1 MNNRIKQIA
10 EYLSICIRGK
20 KLYYYQGNAKNCQR
34 RFKIK
39 LNTER
44 NKSLNVNYYKIIFKS
59 LLLFFVA
66 AMFLVFNTGLAN
78 ADNSTANPNTLNSS
92 ESAHLIRSVTA
103 RAKEISKTKQLKKK
117 VFKSS
122 FSESLITK
130 KEIKAVNNPMAG
142 IASILST
149 KPSISAQSFG
159 PNGMRTNI
167 EMRAFNGGQ
176 ITESFDGIP
185 LNNLFNGSAQN
196 DASVRNNVP
205 FTLGDV
211 SSINI
216 YRGINNPSVNSFNS
230 LGGTIN
236 YNAVMPSYKA
246 NGEIF
251 GGYGSYATRNYGF
264 DINTGKLPYGVRM
277 YIRITRNDSN
287 GWMNNTADK
296 NHSYYLSLIKPY
308 NENRSNVSFIYM
320 RNDNTGFTPHSIPF
334 PLVQEYGYTF
344 NWPTSVD
351 NSYNIDDSYY
361 AILGWKNYVNRHFN
375 FSNKA
380 FYNNNRYYRTSYFNP
395 QCDPAVYNNPSSSI
409 YNASEQGVCNQIT
422 IDGQIPPYMPN
433 DASYLIYFTMPSS
446 RDSYNPG
453 ALFGSILY
461 GTDYHLYVNNTDE
474 AGDIPQFNVNL
485 PYNKITF
492 GGQFLFGTLRSA
504 EYFYGSSNVPMGT
517 GYNNAW
523 NEHDTR
529 TNNTLYVQDKI
540 HLLNNRFDIE
550 PGFKYNTV
558 NTSDADDEGYYY
570 KMGGTVSN
578 TYNYWEPSIGIS
590 YKLLKNWI
598 VYGSWGKIQK
608 VPEIGAYYGIIGG
621 GTING
626 QSVTP
631 PLTVK
636 PEYVTDY
643 ELGTRYKYRGL
654 HLSLDGYRELFQ
666 NTFLNSYVP
675 AYGISIESNVGKS
688 MYEVIELALNYRID
702 KYANVF
708 GNWSYNTAIYTQS
721 FARVPGEGESSS
733 IVAGTHIAGVPRHL
747 ANIGFNGHMFH
758 SQLRLWGTYTG
769 QAGFNYL
776 NGVPSGYNYGG
787 YWVFNGYLSHYFNF
801 SRMRGAIKEMHLK
814 GVMLSLSIDNILN
827 KQYYANDMY
836 INSITLNN
844 GSTYNYEQ
852 GLPGL
857 PRFAMLTATVK
868 F

>member
-1 MNNRIKQIA
+1 MKKIKYQFFKIMIFSLFLLLGGIVTSESCYAATGKSVNLGEAAIKAKRITK
-10 EYLSICIRGK
+10 EEKEKK
-20 KLYYYQGNAKNCQR
+20 KL
-34 RFKIK
+34 
-39 LNTER
+39 
-44 NKSLNVNYYKIIFKS
+44 FKS
-59 LLLFFVA
+59 AYTV
-66 AMFLVFNTGLAN
+66 
-78 ADNSTANPNTLNSS
+78 S
-92 ESAHLIRSVTA
+92 H
-103 RAKEISKTKQLKKK
+103 IS
-117 VFKSS
+117 
-122 FSESLITK
+122 K
-130 KEIKAVNNPMAG
+130 KEIEAVNNPMMG

-159 PNGMRTNI
+159 PNGMRTYI

-185 LNNLFNGSAQN
+185 LNSLFNGSAQN

-236 YNAVMPSYKA
+236 YNAIMPSYKA
-246 NGEIF
+246 NGSIF

-264 DINTGKLPYGVRM
+264 DINTGKLPGGIRM
-277 YIRITRNDSN
+277 YIRVTRNDSN
-287 GWMNNTADK
+287 GWMNNTSDK

-308 NENRSNVSFIYM
+308 NEGRSNVSFIYM

-334 PLVQEYGYTF
+334 PLVNKYGWTY
-344 NWPTSVD
+344 NWPSSID

-361 AILGWKNYVNRHFN
+361 AILGWKNYVNKYFN

-380 FYNNNRYYRTSYFNP
+380 FYDNNRYYRTSYYNP
-395 QCDPAVYNNPSSSI
+395 QCDSSVYNNPSSSI

-422 IDGQIPPYMPN
+422 IDGQIPPFMPN
-433 DASYLIYFTMPSS
+433 TPESWVSPSS
-446 RDSYNPG
+446 ADSYNPE
-453 ALFGSILY
+453 ALFGSSYY
-461 GTDYHLYVNNTDE
+461 GTNYHLYIETMDE

-492 GGQFLFGTLRSA
+492 GGQFLFGTQRSA
-504 EYFYGSSNVPMGT
+504 EYWYGNSNVPEAT

-529 TNNTLYVQDKI
+529 TNDTLYVQDKI
-540 HLLNNRFDIE
+540 RLLNNRLDIE

-558 NTSDADDEGYYY
+558 NTTNANDAGYYSSA
-570 KMGGTVSN
+570 GTLSN
-578 TYNYWEPSIGIS
+578 TYNYYEPSIGIS

-608 VPEIGAYYGIIGG
+608 VPEIGAYYSTVGG
-621 GTING
+621 GTLNG
-626 QSVTP
+626 QAVTP

-643 ELGTRYKYRGL
+643 ELGTRYKYYGL
-654 HLSLDGYRELFQ
+654 HLSLNGYKELFE
-666 NTFLNSYVP
+666 NTFSSYYSP
-675 AYGISIESNVGKS
+675 SFETYIEYNVGNS
-688 MYEVIELALNYRID
+688 TYEGVELALNYKID
-702 KYANVF
+702 RYANVF
-708 GNWSYNTAIYTQS
+708 GNWSYNTASYT
-721 FARVPGEGESSS
+721 SSYVGNYGTV
-733 IVAGTHIAGVPRHL
+733 VAGTHIADVPRHL
-747 ANIGFNGHMFH
+747 ANIGFNGSMFN
-758 SQLRLWGTYTG
+758 SRLRLWGTYTG
-769 QAGFNYL
+769 QAGFNYE

-801 SRMRGAIKEMHLK
+801 SKMGGAIKAMNLK
-814 GVMLSLSIDNILN
+814 GVTLSLSIDNILN
-827 KQYYANDMY
+827 KQYYAADMY
-836 INSITLNN
+836 INSIMLNN
-844 GSTYNYEQ
+844 GSAYNYEQ

-857 PRFAMLTATVK
+857 PRFFMVNASVK